1 MFLRYVKVTP
11 WWSVEMPVKI
21 TGLAPRRKKFQLEIS
36 FAPFR
41 KEING
46 DALKKSEAF

>member
-1 MFLRYVKVTP
+1 MFLLSVKLTP
-11 WWSVEMPVKI
+11 WWSVETPVKT

-46 DALKKSEAF
+46 DAVKSRKRC